1 VFDLPRDGGLHCRPG
16 EGHRLATDYLH
27 DRATGRETNPRLIGK
42 TRDPFVD
49 LMNSLDLHDPKK
61 FAETVP
67 VNRHDGAG

>member
-16 EGHRLATDYLH
+16 EGHRLPTDYLH
-27 DRATGRETNPRLIGK
+27 DRAAGRETNPRLIGK
-42 TRDPFVD
+42 IRDPFVD

-61 FAETVP
+61 FAETDP

>member
-1 VFDLPRDGGLHCRPG
+1 MDCIADSVKV
-16 EGHRLATDYLH
+16 RLAADYPH
-27 DRATGRETNPRLIGK
+27 DGASGRETNPRLIGK

-49 LMNSLDLHDPKK
+49 LMNSLDLRDLKK